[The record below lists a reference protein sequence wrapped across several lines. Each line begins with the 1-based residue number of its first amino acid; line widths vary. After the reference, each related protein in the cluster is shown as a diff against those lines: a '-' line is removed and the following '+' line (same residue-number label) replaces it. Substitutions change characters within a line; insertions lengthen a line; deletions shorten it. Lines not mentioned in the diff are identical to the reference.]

1 MKTKSIISSALI
13 GAAFSSSMGSSMAL
27 ASEFRPFT
35 VDYAVSVGSAIAD
48 ADDQRA
54 KAQQDAQYSDGT
66 RAINDGRWSDAEAY
80 FAKIAQQKGDRA
92 DASIYWMAYAQNKEG
107 KSPLALASCGDL
119 RHAYPHSNWINEC
132 GALEIEIRG
141 KSGDPVQPQAEQDE
155 DLKLLALNSLMQQDE
170 ARALPIIQQI
180 LTGNSS
186 EKLKDRALFVL
197 AQDSSP
203 QAQQV
208 LMEVARGQRNP
219 ALQRKAIQMIAV
231 SGGKQSV
238 AKLGDIYRQSN
249 DEQVKKQILQ
259 AYLITNSPDPLV
271 EAASHESDPQLT
283 KSAVNNLGAMGA
295 TSQLLDL
302 YRKTSSDAT
311 KADIING
318 LVAAGPKGAEAL
330 GMISASEQNSE
341 LRSKAIR
348 NTGVAGGMSQ
358 APALV
363 AAYKKN
369 ADPETRKAVIQ
380 ALFLA
385 NDSHDLVELARAE
398 KDPALKQA
406 IVQQLSIMQSK
417 EATDYMLEIL
427 NK

>member
-1 MKTKSIISSALI
+1 MKTKSLISSALL
-13 GAAFSSSMGSSMAL
+13 GAAFSSYVTSPMVF
-27 ASEFRPFT
+27 ASELRPFT
-35 VDYAVSVGSAIAD
+35 FDYVIAADSATAD
-48 ADDQRA
+48 AD
-54 KAQQDAQYSDGT
+54 AQADKSSQDAQYSDGT
-66 RAINDGRWSDAEAY
+66 RAINDGRWADAEGI
-80 FAKIAQQKGDRA
+80 FSKIAQQKGDRA
-92 DASIYWMAYAQNKEG
+92 DASIYWKAYAENKEG
-107 KSPLALASCGDL
+107 KSAQALASCKYL
-119 RHAYPHSNWINEC
+119 RDAYPRSNWINEC

-141 KSGDPVQPQAEQDE
+141 KSGDPVQPQAEQNE

-208 LMEVARGQRNP
+208 LMEVARGQKYP

-231 SGGKQSV
+231 TGGKQSV

-249 DEQVKKQILQ
+249 DDQVKKAILQ
-259 AYLITNSPDPLV
+259 AYLITGSPDPLV
-271 EAASHESDPQLT
+271 EAASHESNPELAR
-283 KSAVNNLGAMGA
+283 SAVQNLGAMGA

-311 KADIING
+311 KSAIINA
-318 LVAAGPKGAEAL
+318 LVAAGQKGAEAL
-330 GMISASEQNSE
+330 GTIAASEQNPE

-348 NTGVAGGMSQ
+348 NTGIAGGMSQ
-358 APALV
+358 APSLV

-385 NDSHDLVELARAE
+385 GDSHDLVELARAE
-398 KDPALKQA
+398 KDQTLKQE
-406 IVQQLSIMQSK
+406 IVQQLSIMHDK
-417 EATDYMLEIL
+417 EATDYMIEIL